1 MSLLADVQKFISDL
15 VLGDFAEDPSTA
27 SIVVNGAIGLIP
39 IVDQVLDAR
48 DVTAQILICFRKGWD
63 QMDEDD
69 YANLAFTAIGLVPSF
84 GSFFKGA
91 VKPLWR
97 QRKFA
102 GRGVQGGVAM
112 LERALGMSKG
122 GVIRWIHAIQWVER
136 RQQAAQTAQA
146 ALNAYIGLLEVVA
159 SGPWWA
165 PDALVRRAKWQL
177 PDAQRAKFYVSHAV
191 ERGGKLIEDFV
202 KDLLGEH
209 AVWVQ
214 AAASLATA
222 AVQTGHQGAGS
233 HKVTAKASATATNKR
248 KAQGK
253 DSSKGLHGDDH
264 PQVGN
269 QKQKHAKAE
278 TSPVSVAQ
286 DPARKFIETLGARPM
301 ALLAEHMV
309 DYHVLDKEG
318 VRYEHGSL
326 QVHAS
331 GFSKVNA
338 PYRPNELIAEDW
350 SRVFTRGIDSLWQRP
365 NGRYLVVEA
374 KGRIG
379 APSTQTEMTQRDVDK
394 GNSKIPPIPPGV
406 QLTEK
411 QAQLWRMLHDN
422 SDKGGAG
429 AVMQMSDE
437 WIEKDIRRTTG
448 LTISKKSYDR
458 RVYLVS
464 QFKPAANGLPDHLD
478 SIDTAIGAHAIDH
491 ALHQSVHGVSEEYLE
506 QDILVVQNARKGR
519 NASQKRTAAQT
530 KNDSTPRNRQA
541 KGPR

>member
-1 MSLLADVQKFISDL
+1 MSLLTDVQKFISDL

-48 DVTAQILICFRKGWD
+48 DVTAQILICSRKGWD

-146 ALNAYIGLLEVVA
+146 ALNAYIGLLEVVD

-222 AVQTGHQGAGS
+222 AVQTGHHGTGS
-233 HKVTAKASATATNKR
+233 HKAAAQASATANDKR

-253 DSSKGLHGDDH
+253 DQYKSLHDQPH

-278 TSPVSVAQ
+278 TSPVSVTQ
-286 DPARKFIETLGARPM
+286 DHRANSSTPSASDRWHCCPSTWWTTTCWTRRAFVTSTAACRCTPA
-301 ALLAEHMV
+301 
-309 DYHVLDKEG
+309 
-318 VRYEHGSL
+318 
-326 QVHAS
+326 AS
-331 GFSKVNA
+331 GRSML
-338 PYRPNELIAEDW
+338 P
-350 SRVFTRGIDSLWQRP
+350 T
-365 NGRYLVVEA
+365 GR
-374 KGRIG
+374 
-379 APSTQTEMTQRDVDK
+379 T
-394 GNSKIPPIPPGV
+394 N
-406 QLTEK
+406 
-411 QAQLWRMLHDN
+411 
-422 SDKGGAG
+422 
-429 AVMQMSDE
+429 
-437 WIEKDIRRTTG
+437 
-448 LTISKKSYDR
+448 
-458 RVYLVS
+458 
-464 QFKPAANGLPDHLD
+464 
-478 SIDTAIGAHAIDH
+478 
-491 ALHQSVHGVSEEYLE
+491 
-506 QDILVVQNARKGR
+506 
-519 NASQKRTAAQT
+519 
-530 KNDSTPRNRQA
+530 
-541 KGPR
+541 